1 MDSLPEVSCIIDQ
14 IKVVFDS
21 DSNQSAPIP
30 NLLDPTHQITSASP
44 EQLAPKN
51 LTNAA
56 AIEALKTPKVASC
69 ARVGDAPV
77 ESEDGGVLCDKE
89 CC

>member
-21 DSNQSAPIP
+21 DSNQSASTS
-30 NLLDPTHQITSASP
+30 NLLDPNHQVAPASP
-44 EQLAPKN
+44 EQLALKK

-56 AIEALKTPKVASC
+56 VIEALETPKVASY
-69 ARVGDAPV
+69 ARVGDAPGA
-77 ESEDGGVLCDKE
+77 SEDGGVLCDKE